1 MMNHFMRNPPVKKL
15 FRLSG
20 HSLNLR
26 DITDAFVSIEGIVC
40 CRCEKFIEI

>member
-1 MMNHFMRNPPVKKL
+1 
-15 FRLSG
+15 LSG

-26 DITDAFVSIEGIVC
+26 EIADAFVSIEGIVC